1 MNSTLSF
8 SCPALIISALGS
20 GQGKTTV
27 TAVLGRYF
35 RNQGLKV
42 QVFKI
47 GPDFLDP
54 TIHELATGHP
64 VYQLDLYMG
73 GQEHCKEL
81 LCQSAQSSDLILI
94 EGGMG
99 LFDGDPSSADLSL
112 LFDIPVLA
120 VIDASGM
127 AQSFGALAL
136 GITQFKPGIHFA
148 GVFAN
153 QVAGEGHLSVIKE
166 ALPEGIPFYGA
177 LGRNSTDILPERHLG
192 VHLAK
197 ELGGLDQLLD
207 DLSNRLAEFGPL
219 ALPEPVIFSL
229 DRRVSETELKHHEL
243 PLTNKIVAV
252 AKDQAFCFIYPMNLD
267 VLEQLGAEIVFFS
280 PLYEDRIP
288 DADILYLPGGY
299 PELYAEQLSANH
311 SMLEAMKAFASDG
324 KTIWAE
330 CGGMLYLSE
339 QLLLKDG
346 CRYPMA
352 GLLPGQSEMHPTLQA
367 LAYQSV
373 TMEERLK
380 DVSLRG
386 HTFHYS
392 SFETELSGR
401 YMGECPNYKRRSEAF
416 YCHNNIVASYIHS
429 YFASAPELVA
439 DLMLNPSLGIH

>member
-1 MNSTLSF
+1 MHSQLSI
-8 SCPALIISALGS
+8 SCPALIVSALGS

-54 TIHELATGHP
+54 TIHELATGNP
-64 VYQLDLYMG
+64 VYQLDLFMG
-73 GQEHCKEL
+73 GQDHCQDL
-81 LCQSAQSSDLILI
+81 LYKSAQSSDLILI

-136 GITQFKPGIHFA
+136 GVTQFKPEIHFA

-153 QVAGEGHLSVIKE
+153 QVAGEGHLSMIKE
-166 ALPEGIPFYGA
+166 ALPEDVSLFGA
-177 LGRNSTDILPERHLG
+177 LGRNSKDILPERHLG
-192 VHLAK
+192 VHLAE
-197 ELGGLDQLLD
+197 ELEGLNVLLD
-207 DLSNRLAEFGPL
+207 DLAMGLEKFSDLTC
-219 ALPEPVIFSL
+219 PEPVSFSVANEALGSFDTL
-229 DRRVSETELKHHEL
+229 DAQ
-243 PLTNKIVAV
+243 PLNGKRVAV

-267 VLEQLGAEIVFFS
+267 VLKQLGAEVVYFS
-280 PLYEDRIP
+280 PISDETIP

-299 PELYAEQLSANH
+299 PELHAKELSENS
-311 SMLEAMKAFASDG
+311 SMLAAIRAFASDK

-339 QLLLKDG
+339 QLTLKDQS
-346 CRYPMA
+346 CYPMV
-352 GLLPGQSEMHPTLQA
+352 GLLPGRAEMHQQLQA

-373 TMEERLK
+373 TMGSNSNAT
-380 DVSLRG
+380 SLRG

-392 SFETELSGR
+392 SFDTELSAR
-401 YMGECPNYKRRSEAF
+401 FMGECPNYKRRSEAF
-416 YCHNNIVASYIHS
+416 YCQDTIIASYIHC
-429 YFASAPELVA
+429 YFASATERVA
-439 DLMLNPSLGIH
+439 DLMLNPSLAID